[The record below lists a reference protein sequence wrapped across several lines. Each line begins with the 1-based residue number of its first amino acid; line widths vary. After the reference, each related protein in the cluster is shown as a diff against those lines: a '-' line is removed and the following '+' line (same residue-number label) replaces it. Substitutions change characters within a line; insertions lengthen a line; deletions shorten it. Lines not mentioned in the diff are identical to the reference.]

1 MLVAYWIVAG
11 LAALLFLAAGLLK
24 LVRPKVALPAMGMGW
39 ADDYST
45 VSVKL
50 IALAEV
56 VGALGLVLP
65 AATGVVPV
73 LSPIAA
79 VCLAVIMVGAVVV
92 HVRRHEPPMA
102 AVLLVL
108 AGASAVLGFLAL
120 V

>member
-1 MLVAYWIVAG
+1 MLVAYWIVA
-11 LAALLFLAAGLLK
+11 ALTAVLFLAAGLMK
-24 LVRPKVALPAMGMGW
+24 LVRPKAALPAMGMGW

-65 AATGVVPV
+65 AVTGILPV

-79 VCLAVIMVGAVVV
+79 VCLAVIMIGAVVV
-92 HVRRHEPPMA
+92 HVRRNEPPMA
-102 AVLLVL
+102 AALLVL
-108 AGASAVLGFLAL
+108 SVATAVLGFLAL
-120 V
+120 I